1 MRISKDYEIKS
12 LNKQNH
18 ELMEANIKLADEL
31 KWANEDKQRLQ
42 NRIARALAYIEAEK
56 IVNDSKVLNAIT
68 KYGNV
73 MKDIL
78 ENDFYEW

>member
-78 ENDFYEW
+78 ENDFYE

>member
-1 MRISKDYEIKS
+1 MSISKDFEIKN

-31 KWANEDKQRLQ
+31 KWAKEDKQRLQ

-78 ENDFYEW
+78 ENDFYE